1 MRLFIAIDIPPEI
14 TKKIIPLQKTLADT
28 HADIAWVYPANY
40 HITVKFLGETDDA
53 FLPEITARMSR
64 AAAEVPAFPLEV
76 EGLDK
81 LPEKGPARVII
92 SRILSP
98 DHRMTKLHR
107 LLDSAI
113 GGMGLPM
120 DTRVLVPHLTLGRV
134 RSNHG
139 INRLLRL
146 VEKHDLDFFGAFPAA
161 TATLYASALTPQG
174 SQYTA
179 LHRAS
184 MAAET
189 PSTGSGK
196 ALKPREPALETDKS
210 SK

>member
-1 MRLFIAIDIPPEI
+1 MRLFMAINIPPEI
-14 TKKIIPLQKTLADT
+14 TDKITPLQKILADT
-28 HADIAWVYPANY
+28 KADIAWVSPANY
-40 HITVKFLGETDDA
+40 HITVKFLGETDESL
-53 FLPEITARMSR
+53 LPEITARMNR
-64 AAAEVPAFPLEV
+64 AAAEVPAFPLEA

-81 LPEKGPARVII
+81 LPEKGPTRVII

-98 DHRMTKLHR
+98 EQRLTKLHR

-146 VEKHDLDFFGAFPAA
+146 LEKHDLDFFGAFPVPEVV
-161 TATLYASALTPQG
+161 LYRSLLGDGPAKYEP
-174 SQYTA
+174 
-179 LHRAS
+179 LHRAR
-184 MAAET
+184 
-189 PSTGSGK
+189 
-196 ALKPREPALETDKS
+196 LKPAEKTTENTERTEISTKR
-210 SK
+210 